1 LYQRL
6 REAEALFG
14 HIFGDAAGHMV
25 TFTGRQAR
33 LERDDA
39 RPNELCDVA
48 QRSFPYPSRAE
59 KAASYLLAESQRW
72 RDVYYGVHLF
82 RKPGNRLAAN
92 AAPTVG
98 ALWLDE
104 DEGSYPEAGPAPT
117 AVVSSSAERRHLYW
131 RLTQEVSVEWAVSM
145 NRRLAVWAAGDV
157 GKAGLATVLRVPGTM
172 NYKRHP
178 RLDPVTME
186 LTSEAPDAWDPEV
199 LEQAVPE
206 ISSPSSTPASSSGPY
221 EGPELELQEFLDGV
235 EVLGEVA
242 DGLGT
247 KLAIICPWLH
257 EHSGGDRTGT
267 YVGHR
272 AGGGFWYACH
282 HEHCQGRR
290 WREFKR
296 AVLAKAKAKARN
308 RTITVEMPGK
318 PEGCPGPT
326 LRAEIRYE

>member
-14 HIFGDAAGHMV
+14 HVFGDSAGHMV

-48 QRSFPYPSRAE
+48 QRSFPYPSRAD
-59 KAASYLLAESQRW
+59 KAASYLLAESQRG

-131 RLTQEVSVEWAVSM
+131 RLTQEVSVEWAVGM
-145 NRRLAVWAAGDV
+145 NRRLATWAAGDT
-157 GKAGLATVLRVPGTM
+157 GKAGLATVLRVPGTT

-178 RLDPVTME
+178 QLDPVIME
-186 LTSEAPDAWDPEV
+186 ITKAGPWDPEV
-199 LEQAVPE
+199 LEHAVPE
-206 ISSPSSTPASSSGPY
+206 ISPTLTRPGPIEPY
-221 EGPELELQEFLDGV
+221 DGPELDLTEFLTGV
-235 EVLGEVA
+235 EVLGKVA

-247 KLAIICPWLH
+247 KLAIVCPWIG
-257 EHSGGDRTGT
+257 EHTGGDKSGT

-272 AGGGFWYACH
+272 ADGGLWFHCH
-282 HEHCQGRR
+282 HEHCQGRTWHDFR
-290 WREFKR
+290 REVRAKR
-296 AVLAKAKAKARN
+296 MRITRPGYTGAPLEV
-308 RTITVEMPGK
+308 TIY
-318 PEGCPGPT
+318 
-326 LRAEIRYE
+326 RD